1 MLAQR
6 HTVKSILDF
15 NEARDD
21 QVLGWQLMPLPSNN
35 LITGICG
42 INWTWCKQ
50 SAPHFRQITT
60 SSFNFIGQML
70 FLMSNQ

>member
-1 MLAQR
+1 MLVQR

-50 SAPHFRQITT
+50 SAPHFIIQLHRSDALSDEQSIV
-60 SSFNFIGQML
+60 
-70 FLMSNQ
+70 